1 MIPWHLSLGTAR
13 RRVFPRQ
20 GHYALDPDVLSG
32 SPPPDLA
39 VTRISD
45 LLDCDLP
52 ALLGAA
58 PGVPAP
64 RRRDASTRS
73 NDSQQEPWTG
83 GRVTGVDP

>member
-1 MIPWHLSLGTAR
+1 METDNRQQQRGHRDGTGTPR
-13 RRVFPRQ
+13 DVVF
-20 GHYALDPDVLSG
+20 
-32 SPPPDLA
+32 
-39 VTRISD
+39 TRISD

-58 PGVPAP
+58 PGVTAP
-64 RRRDASTRS
+64 QRRDASTRP